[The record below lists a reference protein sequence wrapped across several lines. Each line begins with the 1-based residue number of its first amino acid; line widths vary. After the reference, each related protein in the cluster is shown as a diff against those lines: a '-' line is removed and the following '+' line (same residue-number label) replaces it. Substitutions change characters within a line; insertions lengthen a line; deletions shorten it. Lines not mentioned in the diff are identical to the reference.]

1 MDKLDSGIVR
11 MGQINDVNLTNY
23 TLTICVPDIDGK
35 ECQIDILEFLK
46 VIRSLAPEEMDKL
59 WENASKGEI
68 KWK

>member
-1 MDKLDSGIVR
+1 MNKIDDGIVR

-23 TLTICVPDIDGK
+23 TLTLCVRDINGK

-59 WENASKGEI
+59 WGKARKGENDV
-68 KWK
+68 K